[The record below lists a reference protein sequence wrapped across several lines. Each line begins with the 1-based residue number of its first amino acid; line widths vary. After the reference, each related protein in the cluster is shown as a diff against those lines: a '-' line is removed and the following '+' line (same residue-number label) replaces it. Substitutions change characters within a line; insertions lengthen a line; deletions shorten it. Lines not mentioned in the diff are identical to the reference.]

1 MWADPVPY
9 WIVQLAVDGPDT
21 GEGAGAGTEA
31 SRARMS
37 EEWHRAV
44 QHAMTVAC
52 IDRELCVSHEQ
63 GSGVLLLVPQRY
75 SAATLLRDMV
85 RVLDGLLSV
94 LRERSGADHR
104 IQVRVGFAGGPV
116 AEHGGRPGG
125 RAVGEVAELVGAEP
139 VRRALRAVPDAN
151 MVVVVSDRIYQTV
164 VTGGYRGIRAAEY
177 GSFDIG
183 TRERG
188 VVRAWVRLPGGY
200 RAPRLMPGAAV
211 RGAGAVADAPA
222 EDAAGYRDTP
232 LGEGR
237 DGVVYT
243 VTRPYPGLPGHLAY
257 KEYRPG
263 RLADPQRLATMAA
276 FPATLSAADRAFLD
290 SRLLWPLALGTRS
303 GETSGFL
310 MRRIPAEF
318 LFDAPELPGPRPRG
332 VELLLRSDAY
342 LERLGLP
349 VGRPQRLRLL
359 KDLAEII
366 GRLHRHGVVV
376 GDLAPH
382 RVLFTVDVWPRC
394 LLTHCDSMRW
404 RGSPALARAESA
416 GWEPPERG
424 GPTPWTDMFKF
435 GLMAVRMF
443 AGDGRSRDS
452 GPLGTV
458 SPELEYLALLSMSP
472 APRQRPGF
480 ADWIAALERA
490 LEGRGMPD
498 VVRIDVDAL

>member
-1 MWADPVPY
+1 
-9 WIVQLAVDGPDT
+9 
-21 GEGAGAGTEA
+21 
-31 SRARMS
+31 MS

-44 QHAMTVAC
+44 QHAMTVAS

-94 LRERSGADHR
+94 VRERSGADHR
-104 IQVRVGFAGGPV
+104 IRLRVGFADGPV

-211 RGAGAVADAPA
+211 RGAGAVAGAGDAGGIADAGSGGAWVGAVADASA
-222 EDAAGYRDTP
+222 EDAAGYRDIP

-276 FPATLSAADRAFLD
+276 FPTTLSAADRAFLD